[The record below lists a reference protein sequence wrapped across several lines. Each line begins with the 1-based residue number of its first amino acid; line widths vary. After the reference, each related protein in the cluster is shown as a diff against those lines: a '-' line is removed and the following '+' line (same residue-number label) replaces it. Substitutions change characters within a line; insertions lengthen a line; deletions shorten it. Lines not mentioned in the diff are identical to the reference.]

1 MAYHGNLQKI
11 RNGKRTFAITPHIP
25 GGFIKPEGLIKIG
38 EVAKIY
44 GGVLKITSGQRI
56 LITNLQ
62 EEDLPSIWE
71 ELGMKP
77 AVVTQNSLKNVELCP
92 ANFCKRSK
100 YPTIGIG
107 MRLSRKFQGMELP
120 CRTKIGVA
128 GCRNACGSVYAK
140 DIGVLVD
147 FDKMFFV
154 TAGGSAG
161 FHPRPSDIIT
171 RGLTEDEAF
180 ALVETILEYYNEYA
194 MAGEKLGDFIDRISI
209 DKFRDDV
216 LEIAKLEKNLESK
229 F

>member
-1 MAYHGNLQKI
+1 MSSYGNLQKI

-38 EVAKIY
+38 EVAKKY

-62 EEDLPSIWE
+62 EEDLPAIWE

>member
-38 EVAKIY
+38 EVAKKY

-62 EEDLPSIWE
+62 EEDLPAIWE

-107 MRLSRKFQGMELP
+107 MRLSRKFQ
-120 CRTKIGVA
+120 
-128 GCRNACGSVYAK
+128 
-140 DIGVLVD
+140 
-147 FDKMFFV
+147 
-154 TAGGSAG
+154 
-161 FHPRPSDIIT
+161 
-171 RGLTEDEAF
+171 
-180 ALVETILEYYNEYA
+180 
-194 MAGEKLGDFIDRISI
+194 
-209 DKFRDDV
+209 
-216 LEIAKLEKNLESK
+216 
-229 F
+229 

>member
-38 EVAKIY
+38 EVAKKY

-62 EEDLPSIWE
+62 EEDLPAIWE

-154 TAGGSAG
+154 TAGGRAG